1 MSCINTKKLPEV
13 DEYIASVIESSRY
26 LALEEAVDDY
36 LSAEADLLIEATTAA
51 DRYIDDVIDSEGLIT
66 GEDIDAV
73 IDSEDEIYIDDGD
86 NVFDDE
92 DEELEDIHAVL
103 DLEPEVDTL
112 ADEFIDC
119 DYE

>member
-26 LALEEAVDDY
+26 LALENAVDDY

-51 DRYIDDVIDSEGLIT
+51 DRYVDDVIDSEGLIT
-66 GEDIDAV
+66 GNDIDAI
-73 IDSEDEIYIDDGD
+73 IDSEEEIFIDDE
-86 NVFDDE
+86 VFDDG
-92 DEELEDIHAVL
+92 DEELEDIHAIL

-112 ADEFIDC
+112 ADEYIDC

>member
-1 MSCINTKKLPEV
+1 MSCINKKPEV

-26 LALEEAVDDY
+26 LALENAVDDY

-51 DRYIDDVIDSEGLIT
+51 DRYVDDVIDSEGLIT
-66 GEDIDAV
+66 GDDIDAI
-73 IDSEDEIYIDDGD
+73 IDSEGEIFIDDE
-86 NVFDDE
+86 VFDDG
-92 DEELEDIHAVL
+92 DEELEDIHAIL

-112 ADEFIDC
+112 ADEYIDC